1 MKKLL
6 VAIATVFA
14 FSVPAWAAVDINNA
28 SQAELE
34 SLNGIGPKKAQD
46 IVDYR
51 KKNGPFKSV
60 DELEKVPGIG
70 KKTVDG
76 MKKDITV
83 GNPKAA
89 AAGKPEKAVKET
101 KDKTKTVGNE
111 KAAESGK
118 VAEEKLVKEAKPAK
132 EMADKP
138 AGSKK

>member
-14 FSVPAWAAVDINNA
+14 FSIPAWAAVDINNA

-34 SLNGIGPKKAQD
+34 SLHGIGPKKAQD

-51 KKNGPFKSV
+51 KKNGPFKSA
-60 DELEKVPGIG
+60 DDLEKVPGIG

-89 AAGKPEKAVKET
+89 TAGKSEKTAKEA
-101 KDKTKTVGNE
+101 KDKAKSVGNE
-111 KAAESGK
+111 KAAEGSKAAEDK
-118 VAEEKLVKEAKPAK
+118 VAKEAKSAK
-132 EMADKP
+132 ETAEKP
-138 AGSKK
+138 ASGKK

>member
-28 SQAELE
+28 SQTELE

-60 DELEKVPGIG
+60 DDLEKVPGIG

-89 AAGKPEKAVKET
+89 TAGKPEKTVKDA

-118 VAEEKLVKEAKPAK
+118 VAEDKVVKVTKPAK
-132 EMADKP
+132 ETAEKP
-138 AGSKK
+138 ASGKK

>member
-60 DELEKVPGIG
+60 DDLEKVPGIG

-89 AAGKPEKAVKET
+89 AAGNPEKAVKET

-118 VAEEKLVKEAKPAK
+118 VAEEKVVKESKPAK

-138 AGSKK
+138 ASSKK